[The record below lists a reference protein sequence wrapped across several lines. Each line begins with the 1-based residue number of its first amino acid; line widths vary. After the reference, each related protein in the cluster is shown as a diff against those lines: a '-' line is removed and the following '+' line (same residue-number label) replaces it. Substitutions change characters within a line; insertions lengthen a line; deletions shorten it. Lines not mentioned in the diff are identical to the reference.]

1 MKLNRSLSKRKFFR
15 LETAKEKKY
24 ISIQLSNTGEWLD
37 EILFFLNPICTRKQ
51 MARQVNNKRMGISLR
66 STSSAFTI
74 RPEFNANDDWTSSTE
89 HIVSPAQTQ
98 HAKKW
103 HLKKNNETFSRI
115 FFNKKI
121 DDQKQTNTYSR
132 SYKRAETLDSATL
145 FPMSLWKT
153 RDHEHLIA
161 KQHGGTKKKKELNG
175 TPIFFLL
182 FSNPFVSSNQK
193 AAAQP
198 DLFFFF

>member
-1 MKLNRSLSKRKFFR
+1 MPMMIERAQLNTLYPPPRH
-15 LETAKEKKY
+15 
-24 ISIQLSNTGEWLD
+24 NT
-37 EILFFLNPICTRKQ
+37 Q
-51 MARQVNNKRMGISLR
+51 
-66 STSSAFTI
+66 
-74 RPEFNANDDWTSSTE
+74 
-89 HIVSPAQTQ
+89 
-98 HAKKW
+98 KKW

-175 TPIFFLL
+175 TPIFFYYSLIPSSRRTRKQL
-182 FSNPFVSSNQK
+182 RSQTFSS
-193 AAAQP
+193 
-198 DLFFFF
+198 FFLKIILENAFSYTFKVLNKH

>member
-1 MKLNRSLSKRKFFR
+1 MPMMIERAQLNTLYPPPRHNTQKNGILKRITKPF
-15 LETAKEKKY
+15 LE
-24 ISIQLSNTGEWLD
+24 
-37 EILFFLNPICTRKQ
+37 F
-51 MARQVNNKRMGISLR
+51 
-66 STSSAFTI
+66 
-74 RPEFNANDDWTSSTE
+74 SST
-89 HIVSPAQTQ
+89 
-98 HAKKW
+98 
-103 HLKKNNETFSRI
+103 
-115 FFNKKI
+115 KKI

-161 KQHGGTKKKKELNG
+161 KQHGGTKELNG

-198 DLFFFF
+198 DLFFFLKR